1 MSDERV
7 TMRRLK
13 TSARPGRLVQPEGY
27 TGEFSPDEAAALIE
41 AQAAC
46 TVDHKGAD
54 LNADNP
60 AGVAA
65 LEQAMAALNAARAER
80 NLPPVQVAEPNAKQ
94 QVAKLH
100 EDVRRQ
106 QREQAD
112 QRKAAAD
119 RATATEQEGHQA
131 AQDAQGRA
139 DREAAVGE
147 AGLRAAEAEKRAEAT
162 AAQEAAAKAVANPT
176 EPAELPE
183 ADAEEADEDPAGDDG
198 QAEEAELPEGGE
210 VAEDPAAETTTTE
223 AAETAVQPT
232 APARRRRRTAGKH
245 PSGE

>member
-27 TGEFSPDEAAALIE
+27 VGEFSPDDAAALIE

-46 TVDHKGAD
+46 TVDHGGAD
-54 LNADNP
+54 LNAGNP

-65 LEQAMAALNAARAER
+65 LEQAMATLNAARAER
-80 NLPPVQVAEPNAKQ
+80 GLPPVKVAEPDAKQ

-100 EDVRRQ
+100 EDVRHQ
-106 QREQAD
+106 QLEQAG
-112 QRKAAAD
+112 QRRAAAD
-119 RATATEQEGHQA
+119 RATAAEQKSHQA
-131 AQDAQGRA
+131 AQDDQGRA
-139 DREAAVGE
+139 DRDAAVGE
-147 AGLRAAEAEKRAEAT
+147 AGLRAAEADKRAGAT
-162 AAQEAAAKAVANPT
+162 AAQEAAAEALANPP

-183 ADAEEADEDPAGDDG
+183 ADAEETGDG
-198 QAEEAELPEGGE
+198 QAEEAEQPEGGE
-210 VAEDPAAETTTTE
+210 VAEEPAAETTTTE
-223 AAETAVQPT
+223 AAEAAVQPT
-232 APARRRRRTAGKH
+232 APARRRRRTTGKH